1 MSIWSMQ
8 NSAKHLLR
16 DYSLEEILEAAE
28 VTPEEA
34 LEYLITYGVID
45 PAALTLPEGVD
56 GSPEE

>member
-1 MSIWSMQ
+1 MVTEAEMKSKQ
-8 NSAKHLLR
+8 LLK

-45 PAALTLPEGVD
+45 TEALALPEGVD
-56 GSPEE
+56 EEG

>member
-1 MSIWSMQ
+1 MRTEAEMKSKQ
-8 NSAKHLLR
+8 LLK
-16 DYSLEEILEAAE
+16 DYSFEEILEAAE

-45 PAALTLPEGVD
+45 PAGLILPEGVD

>member
-1 MSIWSMQ
+1 MVTEAEMQ
-8 NSAKHLLR
+8 AKQLLK

-34 LEYLITYGVID
+34 LEYLINYGVID
-45 PAALTLPEGVD
+45 PAELVLPGGVD

>member
-1 MSIWSMQ
+1 MTDAEMK
-8 NSAKHLLR
+8 AKLLLK

-45 PAALTLPEGVD
+45 PYALELIEATDDETT
-56 GSPEE
+56 

>member
-1 MSIWSMQ
+1 MVTEAEMQ
-8 NSAKHLLR
+8 AKQLLK

-45 PAALTLPEGVD
+45 PFALELPEGTD
-56 GSPEE
+56 GQ

>member
-1 MSIWSMQ
+1 MVTEAEMQ
-8 NSAKHLLR
+8 AKRLLK

-45 PAALTLPEGVD
+45 PFALELPEGTD
-56 GSPEE
+56 GSPED